1 MLSSQ
6 TKDEV
11 THAAVAKIRAAAG
24 GVITL
29 DAMLAMDT
37 QTLQGAI
44 NKVGFWPK
52 KTTCVQA
59 PPPVHM
65 IEHDQTPRDHNLKL
79 TSSGSGPFMAT
90 QIHHGGD
97 EKITRRL
104 RQ

>member
-11 THAAVAKIRAAAG
+11 THAAVAKLRVAAG

-37 QTLQGAI
+37 ETLQGAI

-52 KTTCVQA
+52 KTTCVLAPQA
-59 PPPVHM
+59 PV
-65 IEHDQTPRDHNLKL
+65 IEHDQTHETP
-79 TSSGSGPFMAT
+79 T
-90 QIHHGGD
+90 
-97 EKITRRL
+97 
-104 RQ
+104 